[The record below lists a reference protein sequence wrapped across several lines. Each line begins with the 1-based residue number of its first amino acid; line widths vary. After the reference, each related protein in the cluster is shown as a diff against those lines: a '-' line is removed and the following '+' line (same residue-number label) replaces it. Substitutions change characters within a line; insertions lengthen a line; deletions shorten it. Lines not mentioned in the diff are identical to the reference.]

1 MANAAITV
9 DLNAKIANFETE
21 LKKATGS
28 LDRFEKKSQQAS
40 AAIKNAFGTLG
51 LTIGAGVMVR
61 QLTTMADEFKNLQAR
76 LKLVSRDVDEF
87 NAANADLVRI
97 SESAAA
103 PLSAT
108 AKLYTRIA
116 ASVKDLNVSQRQVAD
131 TTEAVA
137 LAMRISG
144 ASAAESTSAM
154 LQFSQSI
161 ASGVLRGEEFNA
173 VSEAAPRLMQALAAS
188 LKVPIG
194 SLREMASNGQIT
206 RDILINGLLSELPKL
221 QQEAASLPKTIG
233 VAFTDLNNK
242 LLLAIGH
249 MDKLSGATD
258 GVSTAISGIGTT
270 GIEAL
275 SVLGANVAFVFK
287 GIGNEIGGIAAQLSR
302 LAVGDFKGF
311 SAIGQMMKSDA
322 ALARK
327 ELDEFEKK
335 ILGIGKTA
343 RSAASSASVGA
354 TASLPSGKPTKTK
367 TTRSKSDPLDSL
379 LGQTD
384 IVKMQEFDKT
394 VALLNQ
400 RFDYGR
406 KNTELYA
413 QAMNKLIETT
423 FSSNFDEFNKQ
434 QAELADIEKDV
445 AAHLKATNDA
455 IYEQNQAWMD
465 AGRALEDEMRTPL
478 ENANIEFG
486 RLQDLLDRGAISWET
501 YTRAVLKTQ
510 EAIEQTPEKLEEM
523 DVFAKKAAENIQQ
536 SFADFLFDPFDKGMK
551 GMLQGFGEMVKRMIA
566 DAVAADLAKSLFG
579 DLAKGGSG
587 DGVAGGLLKTVGG
600 WFGFADG
607 GIAANGRPVPL
618 ARFAGGG
625 VSNTA
630 AIFGEAG
637 PEAAVPLPDGR
648 SIPVTMKGGGG
659 NTYVVNVNGSN
670 NAPDV
675 RRAAGQGMREALGM
689 MNGAK
694 RYA

>member
-9 DLNAKIANFETE
+9 DLNAKIAQFETE

-61 QLTTMADEFKNLQAR
+61 GIARMADEFSSLQAR
-76 LKLVSRDVDEF
+76 LKLASRDTAEF
-87 NAANADLVRI
+87 NAANEDLIRI
-97 SESAAA
+97 AQSAQA
-103 PLSAT
+103 PLSETAT
-108 AKLYTRIA
+108 LYTRIA
-116 ASVKDLNVSQRQVAD
+116 ASVKDLDVSQRAVAD

-137 LAMRISG
+137 LALKISG
-144 ASAAESTSAM
+144 ASGAEASSAM
-154 LQFSQSI
+154 LQFSQAM
-161 ASGVLRGEEFNA
+161 ASGVLRGEEFN
-173 VSEAAPRLMQALAAS
+173 SINEAAPRLLQALAES
-188 LKVPIG
+188 LKVPVG
-194 SLREMASNGQIT
+194 SLREMAKEGQLT
-206 RDILINGLLSELPKL
+206 RDVLINGLLGELPKL
-221 QQEAASLPKTIG
+221 QREAATLPKTIG
-233 VAFTDLNNK
+233 SAFTDLNNK
-242 LLLAIGH
+242 LLLTVGELN
-249 MDKLSGATD
+249 KVTGASLAVGD
-258 GVSTAISGIGTT
+258 AISSIGTT

-275 SVLGANVAFVFK
+275 SVVGANVAFVFK
-287 GIGNEIGGIAAQLSR
+287 SIGNEIGGIAAQLSR

-343 RSAASSASVGA
+343 RRAASSASVGA
-354 TASLPSGKPTKTK
+354 TASLPGGKPTKTK
-367 TTRSKSDPLDSL
+367 TTRSKSDPLASL

-413 QAMNKLIETT
+413 QAMTKLVETT

-551 GMLQGFGEMVKRMIA
+551 GMLQGFGEMIKRMIA
-566 DAVAADLAKSLFG
+566 DAVAADLAKSLSG

-607 GIAANGRPVPL
+607 GIAANGRPL

>member
-9 DLNAKIANFETE
+9 DLNAKIAQFETE

-61 QLTTMADEFKNLQAR
+61 GIARMADEFSSLQAR
-76 LKLVSRDVDEF
+76 LKLASRDTAEF
-87 NAANADLVRI
+87 NAANEDLIRI
-97 SESAAA
+97 AQSAQA
-103 PLSAT
+103 PLSETAT
-108 AKLYTRIA
+108 LYTRIA
-116 ASVKDLNVSQRQVAD
+116 ASVKDLDVSQRAVAD

-137 LAMRISG
+137 LALKISG
-144 ASAAESTSAM
+144 ASGAEASSAM
-154 LQFSQSI
+154 LQFSQAM
-161 ASGVLRGEEFNA
+161 ASGVLRGEEFN
-173 VSEAAPRLMQALAAS
+173 SINEAAPRLLQALAES
-188 LKVPIG
+188 LKVPVG
-194 SLREMASNGQIT
+194 SLREMAKEGQLT
-206 RDILINGLLSELPKL
+206 RDVLINGLLGELPKL
-221 QQEAASLPKTIG
+221 QREAATLPKTIG
-233 VAFTDLNNK
+233 SAFTDLNNK
-242 LLLAIGH
+242 LLLTVGELN
-249 MDKLSGATD
+249 KVTGASLAVGD
-258 GVSTAISGIGTT
+258 AISSIGTT

-275 SVLGANVAFVFK
+275 SVVGANVAFVFK
-287 GIGNEIGGIAAQLSR
+287 SIGNEIGGIAAQLSR

-343 RSAASSASVGA
+343 RRAASSASVGA
-354 TASLPSGKPTKTK
+354 TASLPGGKPTKTK
-367 TTRSKSDPLDSL
+367 TTRSKSDPLASL

-413 QAMNKLIETT
+413 QAMTKLVETT

-551 GMLQGFGEMVKRMIA
+551 GMLQGFGEMIKRMIA

-607 GIAANGRPVPL
+607 GIAANGRPL